1 MGIASSTP
9 HSAGTSRGRPGTLE
23 TEDGSAFSV
32 YGSARGTVK
41 SKDSWQASG
50 QHSQSVRFVDR
61 EDRGQT
67 SGGRG
72 VDYEPGDEL
81 DMPMNATLN
90 EPGDDID
97 GDLIEIRLT
106 EPEPTSE
113 DLDSLMSQIDNR
125 VKLFASETTEQII
138 TQIDKIDPNIKREVL
153 SANTNE
159 VAKFIQHAAPQSSP
173 EPVYTF
179 GAPRTPT
186 FQIRSSPKPSRD
198 VSPAAR
204 DAKTGIPIYHS
215 NYSSSREEISGVLS
229 QIDAE
234 MRDALKKQKLS

>member
-1 MGIASSTP
+1 MGTTTNSIASSPP
-9 HSAGTSRGRPGTLE
+9 HSAGTSRGRPSTLE

-50 QHSQSVRFVDR
+50 QYSQSVRFMDR
-61 EDRGQT
+61 EDRGQA

-72 VDYEPGDEL
+72 VDNEPGDE
-81 DMPMNATLN
+81 
-90 EPGDDID
+90 ID

-125 VKLFASETTEQII
+125 VKLFANETTEQII

-159 VAKFIQHAAPQSSP
+159 VAKFVQHAAPQSSP

-198 VSPAAR
+198 VSP
-204 DAKTGIPIYHS
+204 
-215 NYSSSREEISGVLS
+215 
-229 QIDAE
+229 
-234 MRDALKKQKLS
+234 

>member
-1 MGIASSTP
+1 MGTTTNSIASSPP
-9 HSAGTSRGRPGTLE
+9 HSAGTSRGRPSTLE

-50 QHSQSVRFVDR
+50 QYSQSVRFMDR

-90 EPGDDID
+90 EPGEDI
-97 GDLIEIRLT
+97 
-106 EPEPTSE
+106 
-113 DLDSLMSQIDNR
+113 DSLMSQIDNR

-159 VAKFIQHAAPQSSP
+159 VAKFVQHAAPQSSP
-173 EPVYTF
+173 
-179 GAPRTPT
+179 
-186 FQIRSSPKPSRD
+186 
-198 VSPAAR
+198 
-204 DAKTGIPIYHS
+204 
-215 NYSSSREEISGVLS
+215 
-229 QIDAE
+229 
-234 MRDALKKQKLS
+234 